1 MAVFTGSLPNPS
13 FFPATLIANSSPI
26 FFISTGASVT
36 GLNSSY
42 PAIHVSRM
50 SSGSV
55 CSNPLSITIQ
65 VTSENNVRVTFSQ
78 AVMNN
83 FALINPLNYIFTPY
97 LSVCSCTPNDPS
109 FPTYVDL
116 EVHGMTTQS
125 YSLNILTIE
134 AV

>member
-1 MAVFTGSLPNPS
+1 MAVFTGSLLNPS
-13 FFPATLIANSSPI
+13 YFPATLVTNSSPI
-26 FFISTGASVT
+26 FFVSVGVSVT
-36 GLNSSY
+36 GSSSSH
-42 PAIHVSRM
+42 PAIYVPRM
-50 SSGSV
+50 SSGST
-55 CSNPLSITIQ
+55 CSAPLSITIQ
-65 VTSENNVRVTFSQ
+65 ATSENNVRVTFSQ